1 MRICTIGEGGCSSEA
16 GSRVDGRLNSAAG
29 FFVLVYTFINPY
41 PHLFTIR
48 EVSYYL
54 AVACCA
60 VILFR
65 NKDFSPFK
73 TPLTLPVALFTLWAF
88 VGLFFTLD
96 RAGGI
101 HDFRR
106 HLLDYILL
114 FVCYL
119 TFLRDCGRVRLLL
132 RVLVLS
138 LALSS
143 CYELY
148 FWYGKLGNPWY
159 SRILVPNYESPV
171 GAVGF
176 MALYALLAA
185 FYLWMVEQGRRLWR
199 SIVLACMLPLLLALY
214 GTQMRSL
221 LVAVPF
227 VLFGI
232 FWDHKKWLL
241 LFLAVVLVPTGL
253 LLKAERGHDLSHPDT
268 PRLTL
273 NYISMLVLKDH
284 PLVGIGYGIDSF
296 GKPEVVDPEYYRA
309 QVPEKIRSSVET
321 NIQHSLW
328 LGIAT
333 RTGLPGLLLFC
344 WIWGI
349 WFWMNVQVIR
359 RAVDEE
365 VRMLGRL
372 GIAILLLYSIYG
384 LFNVVNV
391 HFLEALLCLGFAVS
405 TAAGRI
411 VLSSD
416 ALALSRKE

>member
-1 MRICTIGEGGCSSEA
+1 M
-16 GSRVDGRLNSAAG
+16 DGRLSSVAG
-29 FFVLVYTFINPY
+29 FFLLVYTFINPY
-41 PHLFTIR
+41 PHLSTIR

-54 AVACCA
+54 AVACYA

-65 NKDFSPFK
+65 SKDLSPFK
-73 TPLTLPVALFTLWAF
+73 TPLTLPVALFTFWAF

-96 RAGGI
+96 RTGSI

-132 RVLVLS
+132 RVLVIS
-138 LALSS
+138 LAISS

-148 FWYGKLGNPWY
+148 FWYWKMGQPWD
-159 SRILVPNYESPV
+159 SRMLLLNYASTV

-176 MALYALLAA
+176 MALYALLAS
-185 FYLWMVEQGRRLWR
+185 FYLWMVEQRHLWR
-199 SIVLACMLPLLLALY
+199 NIVLACMLPLLLTVF
-214 GTQMRSL
+214 GTQMRSIW
-221 LVAVPF
+221 VAIPF
-227 VLFGI
+227 VLLGM
-232 FWDHKKWLL
+232 FWDYKKWLL
-241 LFLAVVLVPTGL
+241 ILLVVVLVSGGL
-253 LLKAERGHDLSHPDT
+253 LLKTKRGHDLTHPDN

-273 NYISMLVLKDH
+273 NYISLLVLKDH
-284 PLVGIGYGIDSF
+284 PLFGIGYGIDSF

-309 QVPEKIRSSVET
+309 QVPEKIRSSVQT

-328 LGIAT
+328 MGIAT

-344 WIWGI
+344 WIWGT
-349 WFWMNVQVIR
+349 WLWMNVQVIR
-359 RAVDEE
+359 KAANEE

-384 LFNVVNV
+384 LFNVVCV
-391 HFLEALLCLGFAVS
+391 HFLEALLYLGFAVS
-405 TAAGRI
+405 TAAGRFAQ
-411 VLSSD
+411 SSD
-416 ALALSRKE
+416 GLALSRKG

>member
-1 MRICTIGEGGCSSEA
+1 MRVCAIGKDACSSEV
-16 GSRVDGRLNSAAG
+16 GNHLDGRLSSVAG
-29 FFVLVYTFINPY
+29 FFLLVYTFINPY
-41 PHLFTIR
+41 PHLSTIR

-54 AVACCA
+54 AVACYA

-65 NKDFSPFK
+65 SKDLSPFK
-73 TPLTLPVALFTLWAF
+73 TPLTLPVALFTFWAF

-96 RAGGI
+96 RAAGI

-132 RVLVLS
+132 RVLVIS
-138 LALSS
+138 LAISS

-148 FWYGKLGNPWY
+148 FWYWKMGQPWN
-159 SRILVPNYESPV
+159 SRMLILNYASTV

-185 FYLWMVEQGRRLWR
+185 FYLWMVEQRLLWR
-199 SIVLACMLPLLLALY
+199 NILVACMLPLLLTVY
-214 GTQMRSL
+214 GTQMRSI

-227 VLFGI
+227 VLLGM
-232 FWDHKKWLL
+232 FWDYKKWLL
-241 LFLAVVLVPTGL
+241 ILLVVVLVPGGL
-253 LLKAERGHDLSHPDT
+253 LLKTKREHALSHPDNA
-268 PRLTL
+268 RLTL

-284 PLVGIGYGIDSF
+284 PLFGIGYGIDSF

-309 QVPEKIRSSVET
+309 QVPEKIRSSVQT

-328 LGIAT
+328 MGIAT

-344 WIWGI
+344 WILGTWH
-349 WFWMNVQVIR
+349 WMNVQVIR

-384 LFNVVNV
+384 LFNVVCV
-391 HFLEALLCLGFAVS
+391 HFLEALLWLGFAVS

-411 VLSSD
+411 
-416 ALALSRKE
+416 ALASGALAPSRKG